1 VQVAVVNLQHPTY
14 ICAHRL
20 FIQFFLPLLYA
31 PFVWFDDDS
40 QVWCVRKFISCPETS
55 IVGRTQ
61 GELGI
66 SQHFACGCG
75 QRRLFI
81 LDASDFFFS
90 PSAYRRM
97 LFRSRTGTACACVTK
112 KKSNILMKF
121 QVNGHSCNGSKSWRY
136 KRRGKVASSE
146 AKQTN
151 ASPGCVVTV
160 SSWLVFLFK
169 LFHPSVLCDQGKWW
183 RYRRAATPPTRLMQL
198 SLHRLN

>member
-1 VQVAVVNLQHPTY
+1 
-14 ICAHRL
+14 
-20 FIQFFLPLLYA
+20 
-31 PFVWFDDDS
+31 
-40 QVWCVRKFISCPETS
+40 VRKFISCPETS

-112 KKSNILMKF
+112 KKIKYINEIPGQRAF
-121 QVNGHSCNGSKSWRY
+121 VQR
-136 KRRGKVASSE
+136 
-146 AKQTN
+146 KQEL
-151 ASPGCVVTV
+151 TV
-160 SSWLVFLFK
+160 
-169 LFHPSVLCDQGKWW
+169 
-183 RYRRAATPPTRLMQL
+183 
-198 SLHRLN
+198 